1 MNHTIIRHEQSYGGD
16 APTGDIPMPS
26 DYISNLA
33 AKIIKASGAKKILK
47 LDISNF
53 FSSFYLHMIPA
64 IILGFDEANRQFQN
78 FQHGESVSDTY
89 TIYKNLD
96 SIYRKQNLN
105 RTNGLLVGPLSS
117 KIIAEGMMARIDKE
131 LCNAGLNYSRY
142 VDDYEIYIYN
152 DDEKQIVSIVGRIL
166 KKYGFTLNYE
176 KTEITEFPYYIA
188 ENLKKII
195 EKYQSA
201 VDENPLISH
210 NAELMN
216 LFNTF
221 FNLEISGT
229 KGSIRYL
236 LKSIENAPI
245 ELTDDQDQRLY
256 RAYLFTILTNNAR
269 SLTKA
274 CSLILKSTTYEPLNE
289 KEKAQI
295 STMLLMN
302 LLEDHDLEVLWLLY
316 ILIEAQALVPND
328 SAINKIIES
337 QNELAQI
344 MLLRKNFLSDAQKQ
358 TISEKAH
365 SWILLYELFSND
377 IISEESLVR
386 KLNLNKNLNMY
397 RKMKD
402 NDVHFCY

>member
-1 MNHTIIRHEQSYGGD
+1 
-16 APTGDIPMPS
+16 
-26 DYISNLA
+26 
-33 AKIIKASGAKKILK
+33 
-47 LDISNF
+47 
-53 FSSFYLHMIPA
+53 MIPA

-256 RAYLFTILTNNAR
+256 RAYLFTILTNYAR